1 LHPNALSKILIFFST
16 DFALMTGPSFDQFK
30 SNEAIV
36 EIKALFSWAKKSKR
50 GLLLFIDE
58 ADSFLEH
65 RSTLNPERIR
75 VLVSKTITHS

>member
-1 LHPNALSKILIFFST
+1 
-16 DFALMTGPSFDQFK
+16 MTGPSFDQFK

-36 EIKALFSWAKKSKR
+36 EIKTLFSWAKKSKR

-65 RSTLNPERIR
+65 RSTLNPERVR
-75 VLVSKTITHS
+75 VLVKNRNIIN